1 MTITK
6 EDLLKEISF
15 TELTQLSDLN
25 AKGVLDEEVLQD
37 AINDALSFIG
47 SFFTLPDQPTELL
60 KNIAIELTILELR
73 RRNKLGQ
80 EERSERIEKIE
91 AYLMKMAKKQIPVTT
106 SQKPPKQSGFAFCHG
121 KPKKI
126 TKGYL

>member
-1 MTITK
+1 MTIAK
-6 EDLLKEISF
+6 EDLLKEISL

-25 AKGVLDEEVLQD
+25 AKGILDEEVLQD

-73 RRNKLGQ
+73 RRNNLGQ
-80 EERSERIEKIE
+80 EERSDRIEKIE

-106 SQKPPKQSGFAFCHG
+106 SQKPAKQSGFAFVHG
-121 KPKKI
+121 KTKEI